1 MTASRDAGPVR
12 DYRRSVNLGTA
23 EVLILAV
30 LGLGLI
36 AAWMVVVAVCLVVL
50 ARRR

>member
-1 MTASRDAGPVR
+1 
-12 DYRRSVNLGTA
+12 VNIGGGEL
-23 EVLILAV
+23 LILAI

-36 AAWMVVVAVCLVVL
+36 ATWMVVVAVCLVAL

>member
-1 MTASRDAGPVR
+1 
-12 DYRRSVNLGTA
+12 VNPGSAELLLLALLGFGST
-23 EVLILAV
+23 
-30 LGLGLI
+30 